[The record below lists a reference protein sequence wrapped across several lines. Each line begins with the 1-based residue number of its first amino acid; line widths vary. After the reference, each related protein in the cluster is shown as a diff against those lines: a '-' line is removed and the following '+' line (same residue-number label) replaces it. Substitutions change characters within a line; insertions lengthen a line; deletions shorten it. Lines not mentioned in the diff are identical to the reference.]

1 MDNRSY
7 KELTSERDNPTAF
20 QDNRENV
27 ENERKSFPYILNPT
41 KYENQQNWGLN
52 DPTSFPNN
60 QGNTAYNGYKTT
72 ITPLPNKYSQ
82 RQELDSDS
90 PISFG
95 DNGWSTDYNGY
106 NNANTFNP
114 TTNKEQQRSSFAPT
128 TSHFNNKVTPGNNLN
143 YAGSPVNINSRGSF
157 YDGVENTKLLLP
169 DNDKKRNPADEY
181 LSDYADEFSTDYTTT
196 TDNEWLGR
204 SSVHVVRETYF
215 FHSLYIRGSCKIVAH
230 SNHNLTRKS
239 PLDFVIHSSTNMFLS
254 LIVAAVLVPI
264 FTASPVIDSQAK
276 PQVLRYDTSDGSS
289 RTERGAILNLGTKD
303 AALDVLGTV
312 RWYDNKGQLYEM
324 SYKAGK
330 RGYRTIIKKVHEE

>member
-7 KELTSERDNPTAF
+7 KELTAVLFILSFGTTFSASIFGLNLGSLKDAAVNNIEHVPKFLHRVNLFNHHTQSERDNPTAF

-196 TDNEWLGR
+196 TDNEWTTTDEPLNRIGAPPAVVASILG
-204 SSVHVVRETYF
+204 
-215 FHSLYIRGSCKIVAH
+215 
-230 SNHNLTRKS
+230 
-239 PLDFVIHSSTNMFLS
+239 
-254 LIVAAVLVPI
+254 
-264 FTASPVIDSQAK
+264 
-276 PQVLRYDTSDGSS
+276 
-289 RTERGAILNLGTKD
+289 
-303 AALDVLGTV
+303 
-312 RWYDNKGQLYEM
+312 
-324 SYKAGK
+324 
-330 RGYRTIIKKVHEE
+330 

>member
-1 MDNRSY
+1 M
-7 KELTSERDNPTAF
+7 
-20 QDNRENV
+20 
-27 ENERKSFPYILNPT
+27 
-41 KYENQQNWGLN
+41 
-52 DPTSFPNN
+52 
-60 QGNTAYNGYKTT
+60 
-72 ITPLPNKYSQ
+72 
-82 RQELDSDS
+82 
-90 PISFG
+90 ISNLRVPVF
-95 DNGWSTDYNGY
+95 
-106 NNANTFNP
+106 TFH
-114 TTNKEQQRSSFAPT
+114 Q
-128 TSHFNNKVTPGNNLN
+128 
-143 YAGSPVNINSRGSF
+143 
-157 YDGVENTKLLLP
+157 
-169 DNDKKRNPADEY
+169 
-181 LSDYADEFSTDYTTT
+181 
-196 TDNEWLGR
+196 LGR

-276 PQVLRYDTSDGSS
+276 PQVLRYEMDTAGMPNSYNFYYDTSDGSS